1 MKYLY
6 QELQQFE
13 ADLSSAFEDGELQ
26 AELDEITENLYFED
40 ILEVCQEIVYL
51 KEVLINLGYEL

>member
-6 QELQQFE
+6 QELQQFQ

-26 AELDEITENLYFED
+26 EELDAMTDNIYFED
-40 ILEVCQEIVYL
+40 VLNVCEAFAEYKQ
-51 KEVLINLGYEL
+51 VLIDFGYEL

>member
-26 AELDEITENLYFED
+26 EELDAMTNNMYFEN

>member
-26 AELDEITENLYFED
+26 EELDAMTDNMYFED

-51 KEVLINLGYEL
+51 KEELIKLGYEL

>member
-13 ADLSSAFEDGELQ
+13 TNLSYAFEDEERR
-26 AELDEITENLYFED
+26 AELDEMTENIYFED
-40 ILEVCQEIVYL
+40 ILEVCQEIVHL
-51 KEVLINLGYEL
+51 KELLIDFGYEL